1 MSKIQ
6 TIICLFIFIV
16 ILFSMDMIFGNPLKE
31 TFSGVSWNKGLGV
44 GIGKSGLGQ
53 GTGIGGVGSAL
64 NYKPPFQQNQLNA
77 NVLYESPNAI
87 LATTPPNNYSY
98 VKSQSDEQ
106 PSHFSFPF

>member
-6 TIICLFIFIV
+6 TIIWLFIFIV
-16 ILFSMDMIFGNPLKE
+16 VVFSMDMIFGNPLKE

-53 GTGIGGVGSAL
+53 GTGIGGVGSTL

-87 LATTPPNNYSY
+87 LAVTPNRY
-98 VKSQSDEQ
+98 VKSQSDDQ
-106 PSHFSFPF
+106 PFHFSFPF